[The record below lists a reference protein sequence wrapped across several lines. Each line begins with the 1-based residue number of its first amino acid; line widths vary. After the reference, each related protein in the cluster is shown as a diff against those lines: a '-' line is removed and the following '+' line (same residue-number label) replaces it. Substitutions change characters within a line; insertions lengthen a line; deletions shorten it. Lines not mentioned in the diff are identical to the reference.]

1 MNTYMLSFRA
11 MGCAITIQLQT
22 REDGMEIMAQIPQYV
37 EDIEA
42 QLSRFRPQS
51 DLMRLNGQ
59 AGQWV
64 AVSDLLFEI
73 IAIAK
78 HTARLT
84 NGHYNP
90 LVLPAMI
97 ANGYDRSFDQLV
109 PQPLL
114 SAPKI
119 ADWREI
125 MLRDSSHEVRLP
137 AGSALDLGG
146 IAKGWMATRIAD
158 QLMPHGA
165 CLVNFGGD
173 MVARGASDWDIAIHD
188 PHTNRLFTTLALT
201 NTSIVTSGIDYRHWQ
216 SATGD
221 NLHHII
227 NPRTGK
233 PAITDVISAT
243 VIHPNACHAEAYA
256 KAVII
261 MGARAG
267 LLWLASQWDAHG
279 IVICADG
286 SILGTPKFSSLRQ
299 YKEAKS

>member
-1 MNTYMLSFRA
+1 
-11 MGCAITIQLQT
+11 
-22 REDGMEIMAQIPQYV
+22 MEIMSQIPQQV

-64 AVSDLLFEI
+64 AVSELLFELI
-73 IAIAK
+73 SVAK

-97 ANGYDRSFDQLV
+97 ASGYDRSFDQLV
-109 PQPLL
+109 PQPVL

-119 ADWREI
+119 ADWRDI
-125 MLRDSSHEVRLP
+125 LLRASSHEVRLP
-137 AGSALDLGG
+137 AGSAIDLGG

-158 QLMPHGA
+158 QLAQHGS

-173 MVARGASDWDIAIHD
+173 MVARGESDWDIAIHD
-188 PHTNRLFTTLALT
+188 PHTNQPFTTLALA
-201 NTSIVTSGIDYRHWQ
+201 NTSVVTSGTDYRHWQ
-216 SATGD
+216 STTGD
-221 NLHHII
+221 KQHHII
-227 NPRTGK
+227 NPMTGK

-243 VIHPNACHAEAYA
+243 VIHANACHAEAYA

-267 LLWLASQWDAHG
+267 LMWLASQWDAHG

-286 SILGTPKFSSLRQ
+286 SILGTPNFSSLQQ
-299 YKEAKS
+299 YKEVSS